1 MTAELISVGTEILMG
16 NILNSNAQYLAGKC
30 AALGF
35 NLYYQAVVGDNY
47 ERMRAV
53 VEMALSR
60 SDIVI
65 LTGGLGPTED
75 DLTKEVCAEVMGME
89 MTEDPHTRSCL
100 ETFFKDNIY
109 QEIPDNNWKMA
120 VVPRGARVLDNANG
134 MAPGLILEKE
144 GKTAILLP
152 GPPGELYPMFEEQVI
167 PYLEGRQQ
175 AVLVSKMVKI
185 CGHGESQIED
195 RLLDLIQS
203 QTNPTIATYAKTAEV
218 HLRLTARAGSEAEG
232 EALLEPVLSE
242 ILRRF
247 GDAVYTTSEAV
258 TLEMAVAELLK
269 ENRLTMASAESCTGG
284 MIGAAMVNVPGVSE
298 VFTQGM
304 ITYSNEAKVR
314 LLGVREETL
323 AACGAV
329 SPETAAEMAEGGAGA
344 AGTDVCVSVTGIA
357 GPDGGTEEKPVGL
370 VYMACFLRGKTI
382 VKRYQFKGNRA
393 KIREQSMMKALDLV
407 RLCILEYKRDQE
419 ERA

>member
-30 AALGF
+30 AALGL
-35 NLYYQAVVGDNY
+35 NLYYQTVVGDNY

-53 VEMALSR
+53 VDMALSR
-60 SDIVI
+60 SDILI

-75 DLTKEVCAEVMGME
+75 DLTKKVCAEVMG
-89 MTEDPHTRSCL
+89 S
-100 ETFFKDNIY
+100 
-109 QEIPDNNWKMA
+109 
-120 VVPRGARVLDNANG
+120 VPRGARVLDNANG

-152 GPPGELYPMFEEQVI
+152 GPPEELYPMFEEQVI
-167 PYLEGRQQ
+167 PYLEERQQ

-247 GDAVYTTSEAV
+247 GDAVYTTCEAV

-269 ENRLTMASAESCTGG
+269 ESRLTMATAESCTGG
-284 MIGAAMVNVPGVSE
+284 MIGATMVNVPGVSE

-323 AACGAV
+323 AAYGAV

-344 AGTDVCVSVTGIA
+344 AGTDLCVAVTGIA
-357 GPDGGTEEKPVGL
+357 GPDGGTAEKPVGL
-370 VYMACFLRGKTI
+370 VYIACSLKGKTV

-393 KIREQSMMKALDLV
+393 KIREQSMMRALDLV
-407 RLCILEYKRDQE
+407 RRCVLEYKRDQE
-419 ERA
+419 DRA